1 MASKLEPVNR
11 RDSTVMLQK
20 QIKKMPSKVEQ
31 AKVQQRMR
39 ARAVA
44 VSMAPERRRARQVA
58 LWFPLMLLALML
70 TQSVLAGPRE
80 QAKRIHD
87 RIAGVPPTDATLT
100 AMAND
105 ITAGNP
111 NTAAMRA
118 INHPDFYRTTLKNWI
133 TPWTNFDGT
142 IFDSLNDYSA
152 TVIGMIRDDRDFREI
167 LSADVLYVGNA
178 NLNLPAYSNTSNAHY
193 EALENQSIDLQ
204 ANLVATT
211 QSAVTGLDAAATAG
225 VMTTRAAAKGFFID
239 GTNRAMLRFTLMN
252 HLCRDLEQ
260 VKDITRPP
268 DRIRQD
274 VTRSPGGDSRIFL
287 NNCVGCHSGMDPL
300 AQAFAYYEYQ
310 HAENDPEGDAGQL
323 QYNGPNN
330 QDPVTGT
337 RVQEKY
343 LINAN
348 NFQYGFA
355 TPNDAWENYW
365 RNGQNKLL
373 GWDESLPGSG
383 NGAKSL
389 GQELAHS
396 EAFAICQVEKVFQS
410 VCLRKPGNTADRNQ
424 VTSMLASFQSNN
436 YNIKQVFVESA
447 VYCMGD

>member
-1 MASKLEPVNR
+1 MKR
-11 RDSTVMLQK
+11 R
-20 QIKKMPSKVEQ
+20 PSKF
-31 AKVQQRMR
+31 QQRP
-39 ARAVA
+39 
-44 VSMAPERRRARQVA
+44 PERFRGARVVSLPAERMKRRSHMFGLMFLTFIA
-58 LWFPLMLLALML
+58 LLMA
-70 TQSVLAGPRE
+70 QSVLAGPRE

-87 RIAGVPPTDATLT
+87 RIAGVPPTAAVLD
-100 AMAND
+100 AMAAD

-111 NTAAMRA
+111 NAAAQRA
-118 INHPDFYRTTLKNWI
+118 IDNPDFYRTTLKNWI

-142 IFDSLNDYSA
+142 IFDTLNDYSA
-152 TVIGMIRDDRDFREI
+152 TVIGMIRDDSDFREI

-178 NLNLPAYSNTSNAHY
+178 GLNLPAYSNTSNAHY
-193 EALENQSIDLQ
+193 EALEDQAIDLQ

-211 QSAVTGLDAAATAG
+211 QSAVTGLQASATAG
-225 VMTTRAAAKGFFID
+225 IMTTRAAAKGFFID

-300 AQAFAYYEYQ
+300 AQAFSYYEFE
-310 HAENDPEGDAGQL
+310 HAENDPEGDSGQL
-323 QYNGPNN
+323 RYNAPGML
-330 QDPVTGT
+330 DPVTGT
-337 RVQEKY
+337 RVQQKY

-355 TPNDAWENYW
+355 TPDDAWENYW
-365 RNGQNKLL
+365 RQGQNKLL
-373 GWDESLPGSG
+373 GWDETLPGSG

-396 EAFAICQVEKVFQS
+396 DAFAICQVEKVFKAM
-410 VCLRKPGNTADRNQ
+410 CLREPGNTADRNQ
-424 VTSMLASFQSNN
+424 VTSMLASFRANN
-436 YNIKQVFVESA
+436 HNIKQVFIESA

>member
-1 MASKLEPVNR
+1 MI
-11 RDSTVMLQK
+11 LQK
-20 QIKKMPSKVEQ
+20 QTKITLSKR
-31 AKVQQRMR
+31 QQHQLGRHQR
-39 ARAVA
+39 ARIIAASVHTVKKRCQIFALVSLTMITLLLGQTAV
-44 VSMAPERRRARQVA
+44 
-58 LWFPLMLLALML
+58 
-70 TQSVLAGPRE
+70 AGPRE

-87 RIAGVPPTDATLT
+87 RIAGVPPTAATLD
-100 AMAND
+100 AMAAD
-105 ITAGNP
+105 ITAGAP
-111 NTAAMRA
+111 NTAAQRA

-152 TVIGMIRDDRDFREI
+152 TVIGMIRDDHDFREI
-167 LSADVLYVGNA
+167 LSADILYIGDPS
-178 NLNLPAYSNTSNAHY
+178 LNLPAYSNTSNAHY
-193 EALENQSIDLQ
+193 EALENQAIDLQ

-211 QSAVTGLDAAATAG
+211 QSAVTGLQAPATAG
-225 VMTTRAAAKGFFID
+225 IMTTRAAAKGFFID

-300 AQAFAYYEYQ
+300 AQAFSYYEYQ
-310 HAENDPEGDAGQL
+310 HEENDPEGLQGQL
-323 QYNGPNN
+323 SYNAPGML
-330 QDPVTGT
+330 DPTTGT
-337 RVQEKY
+337 RVQQKY

-355 TPNDAWENYW
+355 TPDDAWENYW
-365 RNGQNKLL
+365 REGQNKLL

-396 EAFAICQVEKVFQS
+396 DAFAICQVEKVFKAM
-410 VCLRKPGNTADRNQ
+410 CLREPGNTADRNQ
-424 VTSMLASFQSNN
+424 VTSMVSSFRTAG